1 MQNNG
6 SIPQVAEANIPQP
19 MDASKMDRLYDEYM
33 TRAYISNATPEESSA
48 LRQLFLDLKMEIA
61 GEAAD
66 WFTTVAQVPLSQADI
81 LLVDWDVLPV
91 NSPDTALGELR
102 KACPSVL
109 VVLLISHLDS
119 QKQAALSV
127 DVDTFI
133 RKDES
138 LTRMAERLQAVA
150 ASIPV

>member
-1 MQNNG
+1 
-6 SIPQVAEANIPQP
+6 
-19 MDASKMDRLYDEYM
+19 MDAARKDRLYDEYM
-33 TRAYISNATPEESSA
+33 TRVYISNVKPEESFS
-48 LRQLFLDLKMEIA
+48 LRLLVLDLKMEVV

-66 WFTTVAQVPLSQADI
+66 WFTTVAQVPLRQAEI
-81 LLVDWDVLPV
+81 LLVDWDILPI